1 MRKQTLKRRTF
12 LKTSTLAGAG
22 FAIGFTFD
30 PFVSLATG
38 SGPSVSRTKG
48 EKLGLWVR
56 IASDGTITLIAP
68 SSEMGQGVNTSLS
81 MIIAEELEAD
91 WQSIKT
97 ETAPAHSD
105 YKNPNNPLQFTGGSS
120 SLRGFWEPL
129 REVGAAAREMLKT
142 AAAQK
147 WDVPVNE
154 CEAKSGKILHKKS
167 GCEIGYGE
175 LAEAAG
181 KLDVPSDPVLKSP
194 EDYELIGKPVMRLD
208 LPAKVTGSAQ
218 FGIDVRIPGM
228 LFATV
233 RQSPVFE
240 GEVLSFDETA
250 AKNVRGVVAVV
261 QVPNGIAVVADNTWR
276 AKKGMEALNPQ
287 FKDGKTAGES
297 SMPGLDSQQVREQF
311 LAALDDE
318 GKGENDA
325 EHAAAGLPF
334 LDLEYEVPFLAHA
347 TLEPMNCTAYVRDDF
362 CEVWAPTQNQEMS
375 MDAAKDITD
384 LDEDQIR
391 IHTTLLGGG
400 FGRRL
405 ETDYVKQAVTVSK
418 LLEKPVQLT
427 WMREEDIQ
435 HDFYRPASISRFQ
448 ISLGRDGFPLKWE
461 NQLAAPSILKRY
473 FSPLGWF
480 GFDPTSTEGADVLPY
495 AIPDFDF
502 DYSLVDPGVP
512 VGFWRSVGS
521 SHNAF
526 YTESAI
532 DEAAH
537 TAKQDPFE
545 YRRKLLAQKPRFRKV
560 LEKVAAD
567 ANWGRRIPE
576 GHGLGIALHKSFASI
591 VGAVL
596 EVSANASG
604 NLKMHKV
611 WITIDCGKVV
621 NPDTVRAQ
629 MEGGFVFG
637 LSAALGEEITLKN
650 GRVEQSNFHDYT
662 ILRMK
667 GVPEISVSIIENRT
681 LDDDQIGGVGEPA
694 VPLAAPVLAN
704 AIFAVTGK
712 RYRSLPLSK
721 HGVSLI

>member
-48 EKLGLWVR
+48 AELGLWVR

-194 EDYELIGKPVMRLD
+194 EDYELIGKPVTRLD

-261 QVPNGIAVVADNTWR
+261 QVSNGIAVVADNTWR

-435 HDFYRPASISRFQ
+435 HDFYRPASMSRLQ

>member
-48 EKLGLWVR
+48 AELGLWVR

-167 GCEIGYGE
+167 GREIGYGE

-261 QVPNGIAVVADNTWR
+261 QVSNGIAVVADNTWR

-297 SMPGLDSQQVREQF
+297 SVPGLDSQQVREQF

-435 HDFYRPASISRFQ
+435 HDFYRPASMSRFQ

>member
-22 FAIGFTFD
+22 FAIGFTFG
-30 PFVSLATG
+30 PFVSLANG

-48 EKLGLWVR
+48 AELGLWVR

-194 EDYELIGKPVMRLD
+194 EDYELIGKPVTRLD

-250 AKNVRGVVAVV
+250 AKNVRSVVAVV
-261 QVPNGIAVVADNTWR
+261 QVSNGIAVVADNTWR

-297 SMPGLDSQQVREQF
+297 SVPGLDSQQVREQF

-435 HDFYRPASISRFQ
+435 HDFYRPASMSRFQ

>member
-48 EKLGLWVR
+48 AELGLWVR

-167 GCEIGYGE
+167 GREIGYGE

-194 EDYELIGKPVMRLD
+194 EDYELIGKPVTRLD

-261 QVPNGIAVVADNTWR
+261 QVSNGIAVVADNTWR

-297 SMPGLDSQQVREQF
+297 SVPGLDSQQVREQF

-435 HDFYRPASISRFQ
+435 HDFYRPASMSRLQ

>member
-22 FAIGFTFD
+22 FAIGFTFG
-30 PFVSLATG
+30 PFVSLANG

-48 EKLGLWVR
+48 AELGLWVR

-194 EDYELIGKPVMRLD
+194 EDYELIGKPVTRFD

-261 QVPNGIAVVADNTWR
+261 QVSNGIAVVADNTWR

-334 LDLEYEVPFLAHA
+334 LDLEYEVPFLAYA
-347 TLEPMNCTAYVRDDF
+347 TLEPRNCTAYVRDDF

-512 VGFWRSVGS
+512 VGFGDLW
-521 SHNAF
+521 
-526 YTESAI
+526 E
-532 DEAAH
+532 AH
-537 TAKQDPFE
+537 TTLFTHKVPSTKRHIRQNKTRLNTAE
-545 YRRKLLAQKPRFRKV
+545 NYWRKNHVSGRCWKKWQRTQTGEGEFRKDMDWELRCINRSPV
-560 LEKVAAD
+560 
-567 ANWGRRIPE
+567 
-576 GHGLGIALHKSFASI
+576 
-591 VGAVL
+591 
-596 EVSANASG
+596 
-604 NLKMHKV
+604 
-611 WITIDCGKVV
+611 
-621 NPDTVRAQ
+621 
-629 MEGGFVFG
+629 
-637 LSAALGEEITLKN
+637 LSALCLRFPQMLLETWKCTRCGSPLIAEKWSIPI
-650 GRVEQSNFHDYT
+650 QSGHKWKMVLY
-662 ILRMK
+662 
-667 GVPEISVSIIENRT
+667 
-681 LDDDQIGGVGEPA
+681 LDFQRHWA
-694 VPLAAPVLAN
+694 
-704 AIFAVTGK
+704 K
-712 RYRSLPLSK
+712 K
-721 HGVSLI
+721 

>member
-167 GCEIGYGE
+167 GREIGYGE

-194 EDYELIGKPVMRLD
+194 EDYELIGKPVTRLD

-261 QVPNGIAVVADNTWR
+261 QVSNGIAVVADNTWR

-297 SMPGLDSQQVREQF
+297 SVPGLDSQQVREQF

-567 ANWGRRIPE
+567 ANWGRGIPE

>member
-1 MRKQTLKRRTF
+1 MRKHIINRRVL
-12 LKTSTLAGAG
+12 LKTSVLAGTG
-22 FAIGFTFD
+22 FAIGIGFD
-30 PFVSLATG
+30 PLTSFAVETSASAT
-38 SGPSVSRTKG
+38 KAAD
-48 EKLGLWVR
+48 LGLWIR
-56 IASDGTITLIAP
+56 ITADGTITLIAP

-81 MIIAEELEAD
+81 MIIAEEMEAD
-91 WQSIKT
+91 WQSIKA
-97 ETAPAHSD
+97 ETAPANSD
-105 YKNPNNPLQFTGGSS
+105 YKNPEQPLQITGASS
-120 SLRGFWEPL
+120 SLRGFWQPL

-147 WDVPVNE
+147 WDVPVRE
-154 CEAKSGKILHKKS
+154 CEAQSGKIIHQAS
-167 GCEIGYGE
+167 GREFAYAE

-181 KLDVPSDPVLKSP
+181 KLDVPSDPPLKSP
-194 EDYELIGKPVMRLD
+194 EDYKLVGKSIPRLD
-208 LPAKVTGSAQ
+208 LPDKVRGSAQ
-218 FGIDVRIPGM
+218 FGIDVRLPGM

-240 GEVLSFDETA
+240 GEILSYDEAA
-250 AKNVRGVVAVV
+250 AKKVRGVKAVV
-261 QVPNGIAVVADNTWR
+261 KVPNGIAVVADNTWR
-276 AKKGMEALNPQ
+276 AKKGMEALNPK
-287 FKDGKTAGES
+287 FHGGKTASES
-297 SMPGLDSQQVREQF
+297 SKPGLDSRQVQQQF
-311 LAALDDE
+311 RTALDDE
-318 GKGENDA
+318 GKA
-325 EHAAAGLPF
+325 EIDPQHAAAGLPF
-334 LDLEYEVPFLAHA
+334 LDLEYEVPYLAHA
-347 TLEPMNCTAYVRDDF
+347 TLEPMNCTAYVRDNF

-375 MDAAKDITD
+375 MDVTKEITD

-405 ETDYVKQAVTVSK
+405 ETDYVTQAVTISK
-418 LLEKPVQLT
+418 FMRKPVQLT

-435 HDFYRPASISRFQ
+435 HDFYRPASMSRFQ
-448 ISLGRDGFPLKWE
+448 ISLGADGLPKQWN

-473 FSPLGWF
+473 FSPLGWI
-480 GFDPTSTEGADVLPY
+480 GFDPTSTEGADELPY
-495 AIPDFDF
+495 SIPDFDF

-526 YTESAI
+526 YTESAL

-537 TAKQDPFE
+537 AAKQNPFE
-545 YRRKLLAQKPRFRKV
+545 YRRKLLQHEPRFRKV
-560 LEKVAAD
+560 LEKVAED
-567 ANWGRRIPE
+567 AKWGRRLPE

-596 EVSANASG
+596 EISTNSSG
-604 NLKMHKV
+604 LLKLHKA

-629 MEGGFVFG
+629 MEGGFIFG
-637 LSAALGEEITLKN
+637 LSAALGEEISLKA
-650 GRVEQSNFHDYT
+650 GRVEQSNFHDYA
-662 ILRMK
+662 ILRLQ
-667 GVPEISVSIIENRT
+667 GVPEIYVSIIENKA
-681 LDDDQIGGVGEPA
+681 LDDDEIGGVGEPA

-721 HGVSLI
+721 HGVKLI

>member
-30 PFVSLATG
+30 PFVSLANG

-48 EKLGLWVR
+48 AELGLWVR

-194 EDYELIGKPVMRLD
+194 EDYELIGKPVTRLD
-208 LPAKVTGSAQ
+208 LPAKVTGYAQ

-261 QVPNGIAVVADNTWR
+261 QVSNGIAVVADNTWR

-435 HDFYRPASISRFQ
+435 HDFYRPASMSRFQ

>member
-48 EKLGLWVR
+48 AELGLWVR

-167 GCEIGYGE
+167 GREIGYGE

-194 EDYELIGKPVMRLD
+194 EDYELIGKPVTRLD

-261 QVPNGIAVVADNTWR
+261 QVSNGIAVVADNTWR

-297 SMPGLDSQQVREQF
+297 SVPGLDSQQVREQF

>member
-167 GCEIGYGE
+167 GREIGYGE

-194 EDYELIGKPVMRLD
+194 EDYELIGKPVTRLD

-261 QVPNGIAVVADNTWR
+261 QVSNGIAVVADNTWR

-287 FKDGKTAGES
+287 FKDGKTADES

>member
-1 MRKQTLKRRTF
+1 M
-12 LKTSTLAGAG
+12 
-22 FAIGFTFD
+22 
-30 PFVSLATG
+30 
-38 SGPSVSRTKG
+38 
-48 EKLGLWVR
+48 
-56 IASDGTITLIAP
+56 
-68 SSEMGQGVNTSLS
+68 
-81 MIIAEELEAD
+81 
-91 WQSIKT
+91 
-97 ETAPAHSD
+97 
-105 YKNPNNPLQFTGGSS
+105 
-120 SLRGFWEPL
+120 
-129 REVGAAAREMLKT
+129 
-142 AAAQK
+142 
-147 WDVPVNE
+147 
-154 CEAKSGKILHKKS
+154 
-167 GCEIGYGE
+167 
-175 LAEAAG
+175 
-181 KLDVPSDPVLKSP
+181 
-194 EDYELIGKPVMRLD
+194 
-208 LPAKVTGSAQ
+208 
-218 FGIDVRIPGM
+218 
-228 LFATV
+228 
-233 RQSPVFE
+233 
-240 GEVLSFDETA
+240 
-250 AKNVRGVVAVV
+250 
-261 QVPNGIAVVADNTWR
+261 
-276 AKKGMEALNPQ
+276 
-287 FKDGKTAGES
+287 
-297 SMPGLDSQQVREQF
+297 
-311 LAALDDE
+311 
-318 GKGENDA
+318 
-325 EHAAAGLPF
+325 
-334 LDLEYEVPFLAHA
+334 PFLAHA

-435 HDFYRPASISRFQ
+435 HDFYRPASMSRLQ

-545 YRRKLLAQKPRFRKV
+545 YRRKLLVQKPRFRKV

>member
-167 GCEIGYGE
+167 GREIGYGE

-194 EDYELIGKPVMRLD
+194 EDYELIGKPVTRLD

>member
-48 EKLGLWVR
+48 AELGLWVR

-167 GCEIGYGE
+167 GREIGYGE

-194 EDYELIGKPVMRLD
+194 EDYELIGKPVTRLD

-261 QVPNGIAVVADNTWR
+261 QVSNGIAVVADNTWR

-297 SMPGLDSQQVREQF
+297 SVPGLDSQQVREQF

-560 LEKVAAD
+560 LGKVAAD

>member
-167 GCEIGYGE
+167 GREIGYGE

-194 EDYELIGKPVMRLD
+194 EDYELIGKPVTRLD

-297 SMPGLDSQQVREQF
+297 SVPGLDSQQVREQF

>member
-1 MRKQTLKRRTF
+1 M
-12 LKTSTLAGAG
+12 
-22 FAIGFTFD
+22 
-30 PFVSLATG
+30 
-38 SGPSVSRTKG
+38 
-48 EKLGLWVR
+48 WVR

-194 EDYELIGKPVMRLD
+194 EDYELIGKPVTRLD

-261 QVPNGIAVVADNTWR
+261 QVSNGIAVVADNTWR

-297 SMPGLDSQQVREQF
+297 SVPGLDSQQVREQF

-721 HGVSLI
+721 HGVSMI

>member
-194 EDYELIGKPVMRLD
+194 EDYELIGKPVTRLD

-261 QVPNGIAVVADNTWR
+261 QVSNGIAVVADNTWR

-435 HDFYRPASISRFQ
+435 HDFYRPASMSRFQ

-537 TAKQDPFE
+537 TVKQDPFE

>member
-48 EKLGLWVR
+48 AELGLWVR

-261 QVPNGIAVVADNTWR
+261 QVSNGIAVVADNTWR

>member
-167 GCEIGYGE
+167 GREIGYGE

-194 EDYELIGKPVMRLD
+194 EDYELIGKPVTRLD

-297 SMPGLDSQQVREQF
+297 SVPGLDSQQVREQF

-375 MDAAKDITD
+375 MDAAKDITN

>member
-22 FAIGFTFD
+22 FAIGFTFG
-30 PFVSLATG
+30 PFVSLANG

-48 EKLGLWVR
+48 AELGLWVR

-167 GCEIGYGE
+167 GREIGYGE

-194 EDYELIGKPVMRLD
+194 EDYELIGKPVTRLD

-261 QVPNGIAVVADNTWR
+261 QVSNGIAVVADNTWR

-287 FKDGKTAGES
+287 FKDGKTADES

-435 HDFYRPASISRFQ
+435 HDFYRPASMSRLQ

-545 YRRKLLAQKPRFRKV
+545 YRRKLLVQKPRFRKV

>member
-167 GCEIGYGE
+167 GREIGYGE

-194 EDYELIGKPVMRLD
+194 EDYELIGKPVTRLD

-261 QVPNGIAVVADNTWR
+261 QVSNGIAVVADNTWR

-567 ANWGRRIPE
+567 ANWGRGIPE

-637 LSAALGEEITLKN
+637 LSAALAEEITLKN

>member
-48 EKLGLWVR
+48 AELGLWVR

-167 GCEIGYGE
+167 GREIGYGE

-194 EDYELIGKPVMRLD
+194 EDYELIGKPVTRLD

-261 QVPNGIAVVADNTWR
+261 QVSNGIAVVADNTWR

-297 SMPGLDSQQVREQF
+297 SVPGLDSQQVREQF
-311 LAALDDE
+311 LAALYVE
-318 GKGENDA
+318 GKG
-325 EHAAAGLPF
+325 
-334 LDLEYEVPFLAHA
+334 
-347 TLEPMNCTAYVRDDF
+347 
-362 CEVWAPTQNQEMS
+362 
-375 MDAAKDITD
+375 
-384 LDEDQIR
+384 
-391 IHTTLLGGG
+391 
-400 FGRRL
+400 
-405 ETDYVKQAVTVSK
+405 
-418 LLEKPVQLT
+418 
-427 WMREEDIQ
+427 
-435 HDFYRPASISRFQ
+435 
-448 ISLGRDGFPLKWE
+448 
-461 NQLAAPSILKRY
+461 
-473 FSPLGWF
+473 
-480 GFDPTSTEGADVLPY
+480 
-495 AIPDFDF
+495 
-502 DYSLVDPGVP
+502 
-512 VGFWRSVGS
+512 
-521 SHNAF
+521 
-526 YTESAI
+526 
-532 DEAAH
+532 
-537 TAKQDPFE
+537 
-545 YRRKLLAQKPRFRKV
+545 
-560 LEKVAAD
+560 
-567 ANWGRRIPE
+567 
-576 GHGLGIALHKSFASI
+576 
-591 VGAVL
+591 
-596 EVSANASG
+596 
-604 NLKMHKV
+604 
-611 WITIDCGKVV
+611 
-621 NPDTVRAQ
+621 
-629 MEGGFVFG
+629 
-637 LSAALGEEITLKN
+637 
-650 GRVEQSNFHDYT
+650 
-662 ILRMK
+662 
-667 GVPEISVSIIENRT
+667 
-681 LDDDQIGGVGEPA
+681 
-694 VPLAAPVLAN
+694 
-704 AIFAVTGK
+704 
-712 RYRSLPLSK
+712 
-721 HGVSLI
+721 

>member
-48 EKLGLWVR
+48 AELGLWVR

-194 EDYELIGKPVMRLD
+194 EDYELIGKPVTRLD

-261 QVPNGIAVVADNTWR
+261 QVSNGIAVVADNTWR

-297 SMPGLDSQQVREQF
+297 SVPGLDSQQVREQF

-435 HDFYRPASISRFQ
+435 HDFYRPASMSRFQ

>member
-261 QVPNGIAVVADNTWR
+261 QVSNGIAVVADNTWR

-435 HDFYRPASISRFQ
+435 HDFYRPASMSRFQ

>member
-1 MRKQTLKRRTF
+1 MKKQIFNRRVL
-12 LKTSTLAGAG
+12 LKTSVLAGAG
-22 FAIGFTFD
+22 FAIGIGFD
-30 PFVSLATG
+30 PLTSFAVETSASAT
-38 SGPSVSRTKG
+38 KAAD
-48 EKLGLWVR
+48 LGLWIR
-56 IASDGTITLIAP
+56 ITADGTITLIAP

-81 MIIAEELEAD
+81 MIIAEEMEAD

-97 ETAPAHSD
+97 ETAPANSD
-105 YKNPNNPLQFTGGSS
+105 YKNPEQPLQITGASS
-120 SLRGFWEPL
+120 SLRGFWQPL

-147 WDVPVNE
+147 WDVPVRE
-154 CEAKSGKILHKKS
+154 CEAQSGKIIHQAS
-167 GCEIGYGE
+167 GREFAYAE

-181 KLDVPSDPVLKSP
+181 KLDVPSDPPLKSP
-194 EDYELIGKPVMRLD
+194 EDYKLVGKSIPRLD
-208 LPAKVTGSAQ
+208 LPDKVRGSAQ
-218 FGIDVRIPGM
+218 FGIDVRLPGM

-240 GEVLSFDETA
+240 GEILSYDEAA
-250 AKNVRGVVAVV
+250 AKKVRGVKAVV
-261 QVPNGIAVVADNTWR
+261 KVPNGIAVVADNTWR
-276 AKKGMEALNPQ
+276 AKKGMEALNPK
-287 FKDGKTAGES
+287 FHGGKTASES
-297 SMPGLDSQQVREQF
+297 SKPGLDSRQVQQQF
-311 LAALDDE
+311 RTALDDE
-318 GKGENDA
+318 GKA
-325 EHAAAGLPF
+325 EIDPQHAAAGLPF
-334 LDLEYEVPFLAHA
+334 LDLEYEVPYLAHA
-347 TLEPMNCTAYVRDDF
+347 TLEPMNCTAYVRDNF

-375 MDAAKDITD
+375 MDVTKEITD

-405 ETDYVKQAVTVSK
+405 ETDYVTQAVTISK
-418 LLEKPVQLT
+418 FMRKPVQLT

-435 HDFYRPASISRFQ
+435 HDFYRPASMSRFQ
-448 ISLGRDGFPLKWE
+448 ISLGADGLPKQWN

-473 FSPLGWF
+473 FSPLGWI
-480 GFDPTSTEGADVLPY
+480 GFDPTSTEGADELPY
-495 AIPDFDF
+495 SIPDFDF

-526 YTESAI
+526 YTESAL

-537 TAKQDPFE
+537 AAKQDPFE
-545 YRRKLLAQKPRFRKV
+545 YRRKLLQHEPRFRKV
-560 LEKVAAD
+560 LEKVAED
-567 ANWGRRIPE
+567 AKWGRRLPE

-596 EVSANASG
+596 EISTNSSG
-604 NLKMHKV
+604 LLKLHKA

-629 MEGGFVFG
+629 MEGGFIFG
-637 LSAALGEEITLKN
+637 LSAALGEEISLKA
-650 GRVEQSNFHDYT
+650 GRVEQSNFHDYA
-662 ILRMK
+662 ILRLQ
-667 GVPEISVSIIENRT
+667 GVPEIYVSIIENKA
-681 LDDDQIGGVGEPA
+681 LDDDEIGGVGEPA

-721 HGVSLI
+721 HGVKLI

>member
-48 EKLGLWVR
+48 AELGLWVR

-167 GCEIGYGE
+167 GREIGYGE

-194 EDYELIGKPVMRLD
+194 EDYELIGKPVTRLD

-435 HDFYRPASISRFQ
+435 HDFYRPASMSRLQ

>member
-167 GCEIGYGE
+167 GREIGYGE

-194 EDYELIGKPVMRLD
+194 EDYELIGKPVTRLD

-261 QVPNGIAVVADNTWR
+261 QVSNGIAVVADNTWR

-435 HDFYRPASISRFQ
+435 HDFYRPASMSRFQ

>member
-167 GCEIGYGE
+167 GREIGYGE

-194 EDYELIGKPVMRLD
+194 EDYELIGKPVTRLD

-261 QVPNGIAVVADNTWR
+261 QVSNGIAVVADNTWR

-297 SMPGLDSQQVREQF
+297 SVPGLDSQQVREQF

>member
-48 EKLGLWVR
+48 AELGLWVR

-194 EDYELIGKPVMRLD
+194 EDYELIGKPVTRLD

-261 QVPNGIAVVADNTWR
+261 QVSNGIAVVADNTWR

-545 YRRKLLAQKPRFRKV
+545 YRRKLLVQKPRFRKV

>member
-1 MRKQTLKRRTF
+1 
-12 LKTSTLAGAG
+12 
-22 FAIGFTFD
+22 
-30 PFVSLATG
+30 
-38 SGPSVSRTKG
+38 
-48 EKLGLWVR
+48 
-56 IASDGTITLIAP
+56 
-68 SSEMGQGVNTSLS
+68 
-81 MIIAEELEAD
+81 
-91 WQSIKT
+91 
-97 ETAPAHSD
+97 
-105 YKNPNNPLQFTGGSS
+105 
-120 SLRGFWEPL
+120 
-129 REVGAAAREMLKT
+129 
-142 AAAQK
+142 
-147 WDVPVNE
+147 
-154 CEAKSGKILHKKS
+154 
-167 GCEIGYGE
+167 
-175 LAEAAG
+175 
-181 KLDVPSDPVLKSP
+181 
-194 EDYELIGKPVMRLD
+194 
-208 LPAKVTGSAQ
+208 
-218 FGIDVRIPGM
+218 
-228 LFATV
+228 
-233 RQSPVFE
+233 
-240 GEVLSFDETA
+240 
-250 AKNVRGVVAVV
+250 
-261 QVPNGIAVVADNTWR
+261 
-276 AKKGMEALNPQ
+276 
-287 FKDGKTAGES
+287 
-297 SMPGLDSQQVREQF
+297 
-311 LAALDDE
+311 
-318 GKGENDA
+318 
-325 EHAAAGLPF
+325 
-334 LDLEYEVPFLAHA
+334 
-347 TLEPMNCTAYVRDDF
+347 
-362 CEVWAPTQNQEMS
+362 
-375 MDAAKDITD
+375 
-384 LDEDQIR
+384 
-391 IHTTLLGGG
+391 GGG

-604 NLKMHKV
+604 NLEMHKV

-681 LDDDQIGGVGEPA
+681 LDDDKIGGVGEPA

>member
-167 GCEIGYGE
+167 GREIGYGE

-194 EDYELIGKPVMRLD
+194 EDYELIGKPVTRLD

-261 QVPNGIAVVADNTWR
+261 QVSNGIAVVADNTWR

-435 HDFYRPASISRFQ
+435 HDFYRPASMSRLQ

-712 RYRSLPLSK
+712 RYRYLPLSK

>member
-1 MRKQTLKRRTF
+1 MKKQIFNRRVL
-12 LKTSTLAGAG
+12 LKTSVLAGTG
-22 FAIGFTFD
+22 FAIGIGFD
-30 PFVSLATG
+30 PLTSFAVENSASAT
-38 SGPSVSRTKG
+38 KAAD
-48 EKLGLWVR
+48 LGLWIR
-56 IASDGTITLIAP
+56 ITADGTITLIAP

-81 MIIAEELEAD
+81 MIIAEEMEAD

-97 ETAPAHSD
+97 ETAPANSD
-105 YKNPNNPLQFTGGSS
+105 YKNPEQPLQITGASS
-120 SLRGFWEPL
+120 SLRGFWQPL

-147 WDVPVNE
+147 WDVPVRE
-154 CEAKSGKILHKKS
+154 CEAQSGKIIHQKS
-167 GCEIGYGE
+167 GREFSYGE

-181 KLDVPSDPVLKSP
+181 KLDVPSDPPLKSP
-194 EDYELIGKPVMRLD
+194 EDYKLVGKSIPRLD
-208 LPAKVTGSAQ
+208 LPDKVRGSAQ
-218 FGIDVRIPGM
+218 FGIDVRLPGM

-240 GEVLSFDETA
+240 GEILSYDEAA
-250 AKNVRGVVAVV
+250 AKNVRGVKAVV
-261 QVPNGIAVVADNTWR
+261 KVPNGIAVVADNTWR
-276 AKKGMEALNPQ
+276 AKKGMEALNPK
-287 FKDGKTAGES
+287 FHGGKTASES
-297 SMPGLDSQQVREQF
+297 SKPGLDSRQVQQQF
-311 LAALDDE
+311 RTALDDE
-318 GKGENDA
+318 GKA
-325 EHAAAGLPF
+325 EIDPQHAAAGLPF
-334 LDLEYEVPFLAHA
+334 LDLEYEVPYLAHA
-347 TLEPMNCTAYVRDDF
+347 TLEPMNCTAYVRDNF

-375 MDAAKDITD
+375 MDVTKEITD

-405 ETDYVKQAVTVSK
+405 ETDFVTQAVTISK
-418 LLEKPVQLT
+418 FMRKPVQLT

-435 HDFYRPASISRFQ
+435 HDFYRPASMSRFQ
-448 ISLGRDGFPLKWE
+448 ISLGADGLPKQWN

-473 FSPLGWF
+473 FSPLGWI
-480 GFDPTSTEGADVLPY
+480 GFDPTSTEGADELPY
-495 AIPDFDF
+495 SIPDFDF

-526 YTESAI
+526 YTESAL

-537 TAKQDPFE
+537 AAKQDPFE
-545 YRRKLLAQKPRFRKV
+545 YRRKLLQHEPRFRKV
-560 LEKVAAD
+560 LEKVAED
-567 ANWGRRIPE
+567 AKWGRRLPE

-596 EVSANASG
+596 EISTNSSG
-604 NLKMHKV
+604 LLKLHKA

-629 MEGGFVFG
+629 MEGGFIFG
-637 LSAALGEEITLKN
+637 LSAALGEEISLKA
-650 GRVEQSNFHDYT
+650 GRVEQSNFHDYA
-662 ILRMK
+662 ILRLQ
-667 GVPEISVSIIENRT
+667 GVPEIYVSIIENKA
-681 LDDDQIGGVGEPA
+681 LDDDEIGGVGEPA

-704 AIFAVTGK
+704 AIFSLTGK

-721 HGVSLI
+721 HGVKLV